1 MNTKT
6 TTPDATMTYDQ
17 LMELADAATDAIERF
32 RRALTIL
39 GKHFKVD
46 EVSDSDLLLRAA
58 RGQVAYVAG
67 SVDEWD

>member
-1 MNTKT
+1 MSNKT
-6 TTPDATMTYDQ
+6 TTPDALTYDH

-39 GKHFKVD
+39 GKHFKID